1 MQMKNEIL
9 LLTKDLL
16 KAIEKLMPGK
26 ITRINKKS
34 NSELKVFLRLVENK
48 LEISTLYSKAIFS
61 IVDGDWDDYVSFE
74 FKFLM
79 SLIKFPPTNQQIKI
93 SYADKKIKI
102 DTLIFPASLTKTK
115 RF

>member
-1 MQMKNEIL
+1 MHMKNEIL
-9 LLTKDLL
+9 VLTKDFL
-16 KAIEKLMPGK
+16 KAIETLMPEK
-26 ITRINKKS
+26 LTRINKKS
-34 NSELKVFLRLVENK
+34 NSELKVFIRSLENQ
-48 LEISTLYSKAIFS
+48 LEISTLYSKAICP
-61 IVDGDWDDYVSFE
+61 IADGGWDNYVSFE

>member
-1 MQMKNEIL
+1 MTNEIII
-9 LLTKDLL
+9 LTKDFL
-16 KAIEKLMPGK
+16 KAIEILMPQK
-26 ITRINKKS
+26 LTRSNKKS
-34 NSELKVFLRLVENK
+34 NSELKVFFRLVENK

-79 SLIKFPPTNQQIKI
+79 SLIKFPPTNEQMKI
-93 SYADKKIKI
+93 LYADKKIKI
-102 DTLIFPASLTKTK
+102 DTLIFPASITKTK